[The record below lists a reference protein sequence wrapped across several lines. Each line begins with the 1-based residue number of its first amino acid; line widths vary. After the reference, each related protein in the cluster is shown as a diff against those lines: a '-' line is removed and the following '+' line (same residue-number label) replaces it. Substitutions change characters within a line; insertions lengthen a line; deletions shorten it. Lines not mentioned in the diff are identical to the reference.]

1 MPLDADVHLVLG
13 KFRASAPILT
23 SCKPRFDTLSLISR
37 CCEVAIMSPFLGPQP
52 WEAPDP
58 LPVMRRELKLLLI
71 EMNLLRIE
79 VEQSRSIRDEAQAR
93 EAFFSA
99 SVKRLTE
106 GRDKWRREAERL
118 RDLIDE
124 GPTWLRFWRRLVDS
138 FAASRRS
145 ASEWHRA

>member
-1 MPLDADVHLVLG
+1 MRGLRCGLLRG
-13 KFRASAPILT
+13 FR
-23 SCKPRFDTLSLISR
+23 
-37 CCEVAIMSPFLGPQP
+37 VVP

-79 VEQSRSIRDEAQAR
+79 VEQSRSIREEAQAR

-99 SVKRLTE
+99 SVKQLTE

-118 RDLIDE
+118 RDLIEQD
-124 GPTWLRFWRRLVDS
+124 PPWSLFWRRLVDS

>member
-1 MPLDADVHLVLG
+1 MRNVG
-13 KFRASAPILT
+13 ERQRASARILT
-23 SCKPRFDTLSLISR
+23 SCKPRFDTLTRQINA
-37 CCEVAIMSPFLGPQP
+37 VMTPFLGPQP

-58 LPVMRRELKLLLI
+58 LPAMRRELKLLLI

-79 VEQSRSIRDEAQAR
+79 VEQSRSIREEAQAR

-99 SVKRLTE
+99 SVKQLTE

-118 RDLIDE
+118 RDLIE
-124 GPTWLRFWRRLVDS
+124 QGPPWSLFWRRLVDS